1 MLMQRKKINQF
12 ISHDKKLLALGLCDY
27 SVFKRWSGL
36 QSNNDLTFGEFY
48 GIHVK
53 MLKKDNLLSIK
64 NNVNDFLR
72 EYVDEFER
80 ENTEN
85 IVEQVT

>member
-1 MLMQRKKINQF
+1 M
-12 ISHDKKLLALGLCDY
+12 
-27 SVFKRWSGL
+27 
-36 QSNNDLTFGEFY
+36 TFGEFY

-53 MLKKDNLLSIK
+53 MLKKDNLLSIT
-64 NNVNDFLR
+64 NNVKDFLR
-72 EYVDEFER
+72 EYVDEFGR